1 MWRDLLAI
9 AEVTLFAKVH
19 QPRSPLIKAQSQLPL
34 RDSSQTS
41 RNGEASAAMGAMIVR
56 DCDQK
61 RAKGVTTISRRR
73 RFFRIVSRGFLR
85 IRNFV
90 VRDCDKRARLTLSGA
105 RSVRAAATSPEPE
118 RMANERCTEM
128 HGFAR
133 FWPFDRL
140 RAGRR
145 RARHVSECSSVSSA
159 DVRKR
164 AGICRNVPERAIACE
179 RAKRTHLRST
189 VLTLGGNVARCC

>member
-90 VRDCDKRARLTLSGA
+90 VRDRDNKRARLGWDGGA
-105 RSVRAAATSPEPE
+105 RCAA
-118 RMANERCTEM
+118 RCPRPWS
-128 HGFAR
+128 GGGDAR
-133 FWPFDRL
+133 K
-140 RAGRR
+140 
-145 RARHVSECSSVSSA
+145 C
-159 DVRKR
+159 
-164 AGICRNVPERAIACE
+164 
-179 RAKRTHLRST
+179 T
-189 VLTLGGNVARCC
+189 VLADGREAPVV